1 MGTGI
6 YKLPSNLNLN
16 IGKKKGYNNKIL
28 VSNTGI
34 KIDSN
39 KDINRDHK
47 KLPPD
52 VSIPLAWHDLV
63 GGTRPHNLRMLIEKH
78 NVEKLVIAL
87 LIIGTGLIAYHFW

>member
-28 VSNTGI
+28 GSNTGI

-39 KDINRDHK
+39 KDINWDYK

-52 VSIPLAWHDLV
+52 VSIPLA
-63 GGTRPHNLRMLIEKH
+63 
-78 NVEKLVIAL
+78 
-87 LIIGTGLIAYHFW
+87 